1 MKNLFLLFAIMLVT
15 ACSSEDLVNATD
27 SGNTEQNK
35 VVGNEV
41 SVSQEDIWCFQLYR
55 VWKHL

>member
-27 SGNTEQNK
+27 VATPNK
-35 VVGNEV
+35 T
-41 SVSQEDIWCFQLYR
+41 
-55 VWKHL
+55 K